1 MNDTEEDTRIG
12 TSAFNS
18 NNNDAKYVGYMYGGE
33 EGEASTQRNGLISAA
48 ATYNETSSTIKGI
61 LDTWYKTN
69 IFDQGLESQVA
80 NNLFCNDR
88 QLVSEV
94 GGGTTGL
101 GYGTLTT
108 FYAPRHRLL
117 TTKTPTL
124 KCGLPN
130 DRFTTSADIVLGNK
144 VLTHPLGL
152 ITADEASMAG
162 LLRGTS
168 NVTNYLYTNYSWW
181 LLSPADMYTTIAEVW
196 VTGANGLLSY
206 SNVNSIRGSRPVISL
221 SSSVE
226 VTGTGS
232 ATDPF
237 IASK

>member
-1 MNDTEEDTRIG
+1 
-12 TSAFNS
+12 
-18 NNNDAKYVGYMYGGE
+18 MYGGE

-162 LLRGTS
+162 LVNGKTDS
-168 NVTNYLYTNYSWW
+168 NNYLYTYHSWW
-181 LLSPADMYTTIAEVW
+181 LFS
-196 VTGANGLLSY
+196 
-206 SNVNSIRGSRPVISL
+206 PVIM

-226 VTGTGS
+226 TRAWSVYSSGGLGGSSVCNFVRVRPSLSISSTVKVTGIGS
-232 ATDPF
+232 ATNPY
-237 IASK
+237 IAI